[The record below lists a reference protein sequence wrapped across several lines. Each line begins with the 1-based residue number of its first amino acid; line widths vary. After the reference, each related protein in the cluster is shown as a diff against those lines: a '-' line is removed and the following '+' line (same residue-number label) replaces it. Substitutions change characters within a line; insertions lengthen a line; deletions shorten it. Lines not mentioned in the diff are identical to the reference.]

1 MLNVL
6 DLQSSSPGFES
17 HSGHLLDLFS
27 VVLSSH
33 PHHACKKPTG
43 CLLPVGVYNP
53 VMFYLGFLCLVI

>member
-1 MLNVL
+1 MVNAS
-6 DLQSSSPGFES
+6 DSQSGSPGFES

-33 PHHACKKPTG
+33 PRHARKKPTG